1 MDVTRR
7 KLLRSSLALGC
18 SMAASPLITP
28 VTFAAVPGDARL
40 VVIVLRGAMDGL
52 DVVRPLGDPAFAALR
67 PGTTEHGP
75 ALDNRFV
82 LHPELAVLE
91 PWWRRGELAFAHAVS
106 TPYRDRRSHF
116 DGQDVLENGGA
127 AADGSL
133 TDGAD
138 GWLNRALSGL
148 PDLRRET
155 SFAVGHDTLLLL
167 EGAQPVSTWAP
178 DAALDLSPQAQAL
191 LRKIYADDPLFA
203 TAHAEAEA
211 LSELSDISAMT
222 PRRARRGKALARFAA
237 ERLREETRVAA
248 FSLGGWDTHARQAR
262 TLPRALGELVT
273 TLTTLKTELGSEW
286 SRTVVMA
293 ITEFGRTA
301 RQNGSAGTDHGT
313 GGAALFAGGALAGGR
328 VLTEWPGLS
337 EPDLYEERDLMPTR
351 DLRALAAWVL
361 RDHMGLATSHLDS
374 VVFPGL
380 DLGVS
385 PGLIA

>member
-1 MDVTRR
+1 MDLTRR

-18 SMAASPLITP
+18 SMAASPLVTP

-52 DVVRPLGDPAFAALR
+52 DVARPLGDPAFAALR
-67 PGTTEHGP
+67 PNATTHGP
-75 ALDNRFV
+75 ALDSRFV
-82 LHPELAVLE
+82 LHPDLAALE
-91 PWWRRGELAFAHAVS
+91 PWWRSGELAFAHAVS

-127 AADGSL
+127 AADGAL
-133 TDGAD
+133 TEAAD
-138 GWLNRALSGL
+138 GWLNRALAGL
-148 PDLRRET
+148 PELHRET
-155 SFAVGHDTLLLL
+155 SFAVGHETLLLL
-167 EGAQPVSTWAP
+167 QGAQPVSTWAP

-203 TAHAEAEA
+203 AAHAEAEA
-211 LSELSDISAMT
+211 LSGLSDTSAMA
-222 PRRARRGKALARFAA
+222 PRKARRGEALARFAA

-273 TLTTLKTELGSEW
+273 TLTTLKSELGPDW

-293 ITEFGRTA
+293 LTEFGRTA
-301 RQNGSAGTDHGT
+301 RENGSAGTDHGT

-328 VLTEWPGLS
+328 VLTDWPGLS
-337 EPDLYEERDLMPTR
+337 EPDLYEGRDLMPTR

-361 RDHMGLATSHLDS
+361 RDHMDLAASHLDS
-374 VVFPGL
+374 AVFPGL